1 MAAKPAVTS
10 YEVFLTGS
18 FPASDKTMLREV
30 ENRLSLHTDTSFV
43 LHRQDYDFALGVTND
58 FTTLN
63 AANLRGSGQGAP
75 LRVKRDLTAV
85 DGRSSEWTLHTYLK
99 PTPTYTTAA
108 VRSCCSIPLLS
119 GDALSFASAMGY
131 KPTATTTRKGYTFLK
146 GSIVIMLYQLVTS
159 PAESNLN
166 PWNIEV
172 THTVTIDGVRNARI
186 PAATLIKNSVDNVVA
201 VAVLMKGLVDLRP
214 PKL

>member
-75 LRVKRDLTAV
+75 LRDILDLET
-85 DGRSSEWTLHTYLK
+85 RIRHLYRTLHTYLK